1 MANGPWVCPCLC
13 LSYMQPRHLTRR
25 YPSGMALSLV
35 ALFEK
40 FPHELAAVK
49 WFEDQRCGR

>member
-1 MANGPWVCPCLC
+1 
-13 LSYMQPRHLTRR
+13 
-25 YPSGMALSLV
+25 MALSLV

-49 WFEDQRCGR
+49 WFEDQRCGRCGTERRSGCGRTCW